1 MKLTEIMVYNNF
13 FLRAILSIF
22 FLLIYIAVCFY
33 NFNYIFYLIILVYL
47 LILTEIILYFKKNQF
62 LIILYLFFSFFFTL
76 TIDFSNSNIFNFS
89 LMIIIIISFDI
100 FSYLIGG
107 KYGKSRLIKISP
119 NKTIEGLIGGILF
132 SFILSLI
139 FSIFYEIQITLS
151 LIFFIILIII
161 FSFIGDIVE
170 SKFKRINNL
179 KNSSN
184 MLPGHGGFFDRFD
197 SFVLSIIPYSIL
209 NNFLL

>member
-1 MKLTEIMVYNNF
+1 MVYNNF